1 MPAGGRPLHGSGQ
14 AAKVVLDQAL
24 EVLNLS
30 KPALILVLLPQSA
43 KGIRQETK
51 HWGDVVKVSVCHPVH
66 IFLSLINTVKV

>member
-1 MPAGGRPLHGSGQ
+1 MLIFLLANISEASMPAGGRPLHGSGQ

-51 HWGDVVKVSVCHPVH
+51 HWGDVVKGER
-66 IFLSLINTVKV
+66 L